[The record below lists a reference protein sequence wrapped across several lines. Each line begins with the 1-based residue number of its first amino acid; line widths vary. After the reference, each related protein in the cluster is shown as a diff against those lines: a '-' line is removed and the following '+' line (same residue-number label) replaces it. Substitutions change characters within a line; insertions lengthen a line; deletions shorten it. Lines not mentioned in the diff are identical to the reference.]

1 MIAMALSNK
10 QGRRLSEQ
18 DRNFI
23 LNNYKRYTQKELA
36 SVIGVSQAT
45 ISLVLNNNGVKN
57 HRNNKN
63 IKLHPNKILIKGIAK
78 DDVYKLM
85 KKYNG
90 LVTYGEM
97 VNIISL
103 YFSIDISLT
112 TLKRYGKKI
121 GFESYKRNNKKV
133 LEQRLFIDGDET
145 NYKFDNI
152 IIINIDDYNFLRRD
166 YESNKYT
173 GESLKT
179 MIFVSKLNRVTN
191 DLSKNEKKGVAR

>member
-1 MIAMALSNK
+1 MIAMVLSNK
-10 QGRRLSEQ
+10 QSWKLTTE
-18 DRNFI
+18 DKVFI
-23 LNNYKRYTQKELA
+23 LNNYKRYTQEELA
-36 SVIGVSQAT
+36 SSIGASQAM
-45 ISLVLNNNGVKN
+45 ISLILNNNGIKN

-63 IKLHPNKILIKGIAK
+63 IKSHPNKIFVKGIVK
-78 DDVYKLM
+78 DDIYKLM

-90 LVTYGEM
+90 MVTYGEM
-97 VNIISL
+97 VNVINL
-103 YFSIDISLT
+103 YFGTDISLT

-121 GFESYKRNNKKV
+121 GFKSYKRNNKKV
-133 LEQRLFIDGDET
+133 LEQRLFVDGDKT

-179 MIFVSKLNRVTN
+179 MIFVSKLKRVTN
-191 DLSKNEKKGVAR
+191 DLSKNDKKGVAK

>member
-1 MIAMALSNK
+1 MITMVLSNK
-10 QGRRLSEQ
+10 KSWRLSEQ

-36 SVIGVSQAT
+36 SIMGVSQAA

-63 IKLHPNKILIKGIAK
+63 IKSHPNKILIKGIAK

-90 LVTYGEM
+90 MVTYGET
-97 VNIISL
+97 VNIIKL

-133 LEQRLFIDGDET
+133 LEQRLFIDGDKT
-145 NYKFDNI
+145 NYKFDNV

-179 MIFVSKLNRVTN
+179 MIFVSKLKRVSN
-191 DLSKNEKKGVAR
+191 DLSKNVKKRS

>member
-1 MIAMALSNK
+1 MITMVLSNK
-10 QGRRLSEQ
+10 KSWRLSEQ

-36 SVIGVSQAT
+36 SIMGVSQAA

-63 IKLHPNKILIKGIAK
+63 IKSHPNKILIKGIAK

-90 LVTYGEM
+90 MVTYGEM
-97 VNIISL
+97 VNIIKL

-133 LEQRLFIDGDET
+133 LEQRLFIDGDKT
-145 NYKFDNI
+145 NYKFDNV

-179 MIFVSKLNRVTN
+179 MIFVSKLKRVSN
-191 DLSKNEKKGVAR
+191 DLSKNVKKRS